1 MTRVAQKNRT
11 VAGTPVWLA
20 AAPVTRARRRFSHDD
35 WFRYATLTPAIVLL
49 ALLTVYPVINLLL
62 MSVSTIEFSHG
73 EQRWTFSGLA
83 NLQRL
88 SSDWLFA
95 TTLRNTLVFVAVS
108 VTVELVL
115 GFALAVIVSGVPRA
129 KGLIRTLMILP
140 ILVPPV
146 AIGSM
151 WKLMYNFDFGI
162 FNQVLDA
169 FGVAPVGWL
178 SDSRFALGSVIAV
191 DIWLWTPFMF
201 LILFA
206 GVEGLPRDV
215 MEAARVDGASVW
227 QTVFKVIIPIM
238 RPALAIAFLFRSIFA
253 FKVFDE
259 IFLLTSGGPGTAT
272 DVVSLHLFKVF
283 FEQNN
288 LGYGA
293 LLSIVIILAIVAFL
307 VTARQ
312 FSSTVR

>member
-1 MTRVAQKNRT
+1 VASQNRT
-11 VAGTPVWLA
+11 VAATTIWTA
-20 AAPVTRARRRFSHDD
+20 TAPLRGVRRGLDRDD
-35 WFRYATLTPAIVLL
+35 LFRYATLVPAIVLL
-49 ALLTVYPVINLLL
+49 VLLTVYPVINLLM
-62 MSVSTIEFSHG
+62 MSISSIEFSHG
-73 EQRWTFSGLA
+73 EQRWTFVGMA
-83 NLQRL
+83 NLQHL
-88 SSDWLFA
+88 TSDWLFA
-95 TTLRNTLVFVAVS
+95 TTLRNTLIFVVVS
-108 VTVELVL
+108 VAIELVL

-162 FNQVLDA
+162 FNQLLDA
-169 FGVAPVGWL
+169 FGLQPVGWL
-178 SDSRFALGSVIAV
+178 SDSRFALGSVIVV
-191 DIWLWTPFMF
+191 DIWHWTPFMF

-215 MEAARVDGASVW
+215 MEAARVDGASVL
-227 QTVFKVIIPIM
+227 QTVAKVIIPIM

-307 VTARQ
+307 LTARQ
-312 FSSTVR
+312 FTSLAR

>member
-1 MTRVAQKNRT
+1 MVAATPAWLTAGAAPPTRV
-11 VAGTPVWLA
+11 
-20 AAPVTRARRRFSHDD
+20 RRGLGHDD
-35 WFRYATLTPAIVLL
+35 WFRFATLVPAIVLL
-49 ALLTVYPVINLLL
+49 LLLTVYPVINLLL
-62 MSVSTIEFSHG
+62 MSVSSIEFSHG
-73 EQRWTFSGLA
+73 EQHWAFVGLA

-88 SSDWLFA
+88 TSDWLFA
-95 TTLRNTLVFVAVS
+95 TTLRNTLIFVAVS
-108 VTVELVL
+108 VVVELLL

-162 FNQVLDA
+162 FNQIVEAIGLQ
-169 FGVAPVGWL
+169 PVGWL

-191 DIWLWTPFMF
+191 DIWHWTPFVF

-215 MEAARVDGASVW
+215 MEAARVDGASIW
-227 QTVFKVIIPIM
+227 QTIAKVIIPIM

-307 VTARQ
+307 LTARQ
-312 FSSTVR
+312 STTLAR